1 MKKVL
6 FTAFI
11 LISSLAFL
19 GCQEVETKAE
29 EARNFVDD
37 TTQKVDATKK
47 QVEETKAKID
57 QKVEQAKDAADAMNK
72 FLNE

>member
-6 FTAFI
+6 FAAFI
-11 LISSLAFL
+11 ISSLVLL

-37 TTQKVDATKK
+37 TAQKVEETKK
-47 QVEETKAKID
+47 QVEETKAKFD
-57 QKVEQAKDAADAMNK
+57 QKVEQAKDAADAVNK